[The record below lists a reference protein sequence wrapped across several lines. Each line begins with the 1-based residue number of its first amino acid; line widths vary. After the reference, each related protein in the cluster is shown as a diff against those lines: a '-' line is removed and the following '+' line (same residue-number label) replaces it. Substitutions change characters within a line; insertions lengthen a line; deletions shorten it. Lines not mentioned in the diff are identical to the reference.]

1 MAGIRNAQMA
11 RFQVM
16 SREICEKTA
25 NLELSGK
32 RIKECETELEQ
43 QRGELRTL
51 KSGRSTVLMEV
62 DRLKKELVE
71 AARNKDEEYQ
81 ANTKQIRIELAR
93 QFRYGWVQGQLL
105 LEHRFV
111 VGPDDYDDELGFDP
125 AGYEL
130 FEGMHRWTPPA
141 AFYGPA
147 PSGSIGTIVP
157 SSNVGSSIA
166 STGPVLGFTGFTS
179 SAGFSTC
186 AGPTSEVY
194 LRLSITAFQ
203 IWPKSS
209 QGVPLFSNSKSKGLD
224 ILSSLHYDLISCSLT
239 PNGIIEI
246 CSQDSSAD
254 SPTNAS
260 DYSAVPDSLR
270 GSRSRSGDARGR
282 GKATMRRS
290 TPRARDEAGSSRVP
304 RCTCHFDHNM
314 LLMEHDLLKEDLAC
328 VSAQVTRLWGDLV
341 DADRTMSAA
350 HSDGIRDGFR
360 QGIHHFR
367 TKAKMVYPYVDW
379 DRLPLPSD

>member
-1 MAGIRNAQMA
+1 MHP
-11 RFQVM
+11 
-16 SREICEKTA
+16 EDHPP
-25 NLELSGK
+25 
-32 RIKECETELEQ
+32 
-43 QRGELRTL
+43 
-51 KSGRSTVLMEV
+51 V
-62 DRLKKELVE
+62 DYVP
-71 AARNKDEEYQ
+71 
-81 ANTKQIRIELAR
+81 
-93 QFRYGWVQGQLL
+93 
-105 LEHRFV
+105 H
-111 VGPDDYDDELGFDP
+111 
-125 AGYEL
+125 
-130 FEGMHRWTPPA
+130 HWTPPA

-147 PSGSIGTIVP
+147 PSGSVGTIVP

-166 STGPVLGFTGFTS
+166 NTRPVLGFTGFTS

-186 AGPTSEVY
+186 AGPTSKVY
-194 LRLSITAFQ
+194 LRLSVTAFQ

-224 ILSSLHYDLISCSLT
+224 ILSSPHYDLINCSLM
-239 PNGIIEI
+239 
-246 CSQDSSAD
+246 SLDSSAD

-270 GSRSRSGDARGR
+270 GFRSWSGDARGGR
-282 GKATMRRS
+282 KVTMRRS
-290 TPRARDEAGSSRVP
+290 TPRAWDEAGSSRVP

-314 LLMEHDLLKEDLAC
+314 LLMERDLLKEDLAC
-328 VSAQVTRLWGDLV
+328 VSAQVTRLRGDLA
-341 DADRTMSAA
+341 DADRAVSAA